1 MPLQLLQDIDVPLNA
16 CGSIHGSFDDLFIHK
31 VVSLALCQMVKVLL
45 EPNVMLNQKELHSP
59 CMKDEL
65 LHGLQITSQ
74 SLLQGA
80 IQIRISAIIVIARV
94 IRAVLGE
101 GKVPETRLA
110 VRRLDSLKLY
120 LILLHRFHLFPS
132 ARRDYFSLRHLFLW
146 CTAHSNLLRCSRPK
160 IRLFMS
166 EVLCVAPMLNY

>member
-1 MPLQLLQDIDVPLNA
+1 
-16 CGSIHGSFDDLFIHK
+16 
-31 VVSLALCQMVKVLL
+31 
-45 EPNVMLNQKELHSP
+45 MLNQKELHSP

-65 LHGLQITSQ
+65 LHCLQIPSQ

-94 IRAVLGE
+94 IRAVLWE

-110 VRRLDSLKLY
+110 VRRLDCLKLY
-120 LILLHRFHLFPS
+120 LILLHSFHLFPS
-132 ARRDYFSLRHLFLW
+132 ARRDYFGLRHLFLW